1 MDLKDVPKQH
11 KSRIKRELIAA
22 GVSKYGLIKMESRYL
37 PEVIHHDE
45 HVKAVA
51 YGLRNNF
58 SGILVATDQRIIYF
72 ERKPFYKV
80 MDEVAYTMVSGI
92 RLNARGQRAAVV
104 LHTRIGDYSLRFVNK
119 NAAEKFV
126 RYIDTQHLKQLGQP
140 SKSDN
145 Y

>member
-1 MDLKDVPKQH
+1 MSLKNLPKTH
-11 KSRIKRELIAA
+11 LTRIKRELAEA
-22 GVSKYGLIKMESRYL
+22 GVSKYGLFKMQSRYL

-45 HVKAVA
+45 YIKAVA

-80 MDEVAYTMVSGI
+80 MDEVAYSMVSGI

-119 NAAEKFV
+119 NVAEKFV
-126 RYIDTQHLKQLGQP
+126 NYIDQKHLKQA
-140 SKSDN
+140 DN
-145 Y
+145 LKV